1 MGVCNYLKLKN
12 IVLDLSK
19 DLELKDW
26 LHNHINVEDVEGYDD
41 APPSELI
48 AYPHI
53 CNLSH
58 YLLDPNDSYS
68 AFDWSDIE
76 NCLLDLTL
84 SFKCTSRQMEA
95 FVYFLKDKIKS
106 GTIYYKFDDISIQ
119 VVNYKDMVGSN
130 EFVFYKESELNK
142 KDLYIVTE
150 EDIDFFKYD

>member
-1 MGVCNYLKLKN
+1 MGICNYLKLKN
-12 IVLDLSK
+12 IVLELSK

-26 LHNHINVEDVEGYDD
+26 LHNHINVVDVKGYDD
-41 APPSELI
+41 APPNELVV
-48 AYPHI
+48 YPHI

-84 SFKCTSRQMEA
+84 SFKATSRQMEA

-106 GTIYYKFDDISIQ
+106 GTFKSVTLPIYSD
-119 VVNYKDMVGSN
+119 
-130 EFVFYKESELNK
+130 
-142 KDLYIVTE
+142 
-150 EDIDFFKYD
+150 